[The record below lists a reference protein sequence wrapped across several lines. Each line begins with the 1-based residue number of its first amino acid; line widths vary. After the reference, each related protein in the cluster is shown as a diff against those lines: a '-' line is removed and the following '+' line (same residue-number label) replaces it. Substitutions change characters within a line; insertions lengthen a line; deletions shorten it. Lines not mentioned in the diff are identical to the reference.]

1 MKKTTILL
9 LSALLALGISACNRK
24 PNSNP
29 TSSEETSEEG
39 SSTPTSSETEGYTVR
54 FETNGGT
61 PVADMVGV
69 TRIETAPVTTRDGYE
84 FIAWYRSA
92 AFLTKANFPM
102 NVTKDMTL
110 YAKWEQIESTPDGLF
125 VLESNNGLG
134 TAKAYINVEYK
145 DTALEVTLNVKDKT
159 VYNSLTNTDGSLNGM
174 NDNVEL
180 FISPIS
186 HQTVGL
192 LQNETYKVMVV
203 PGVNYEVRT
212 FDYSQDGYKDSFVY
226 SDVITTSGIT
236 ATNTIRTVDDDGYR
250 GYSATIN
257 VPYALFSLDKASA
270 INNMALYLAMRNT
283 DSASITK
290 YTESDY
296 LCAQRRNAWT
306 HWLVNEDGS
315 MHVRDVNTI
324 LFGDSYTD
332 SEFYRTLS
340 TNFAG
345 QEFYGTGISG
355 SKITEWYNNYRDY
368 FERLKLHHPQKVI
381 INLGVNDIHSGD
393 KVGETTFNSLK
404 NLVGKL
410 HDEIPGVQIYWT
422 TVCNN
427 YFSAAMKNG
436 VNEYVTAYNYVND
449 NLKTYA
455 ATLDYLNV
463 IDLNAK
469 INHDRSMFI
478 TDGLHL
484 NEMGYNIFTKLIH
497 QALGYTYTDG
507 TVFGQ
512 AGVLETSRGYDLSH
526 DNEATI
532 STNGDS
538 DQYAFVKTTDGFENF
553 TFEVSFTAQ
562 AIKHGD
568 SYPKMGIVVK
578 NGEKVLFYYIEMY
591 AQLSN
596 RQVGYV
602 FGENFSPNTGWNYH
616 WGEEQLSS
624 QIEGLSYTGN
634 NSAKLK
640 IVNTDGNVTLYVND
654 TLVFTANGAL
664 DNALPSYPGVMSF
677 NTAFEAKNIAFT
689 H

>member
-9 LSALLALGISACNRK
+9 LSALLALGISACNKK
-24 PNSNP
+24 PSSNP
-29 TSSEETSEEG
+29 TSSEETSQED
-39 SSTPTSSETEGYTVR
+39 SSTPTSSEVEGFTVR

-69 TRIETAPVTTRDGYE
+69 TRIETAPVTTREGYD
-84 FIAWYRSA
+84 FVAWYRNAS
-92 AFLTKANFPM
+92 FLTKAIFPM
-102 NVTKDMTL
+102 NVTRDITL
-110 YAKWEQIESTPDGLF
+110 YAKWEQTEITPDGLF
-125 VLESNNGLG
+125 VLESNNGLSS
-134 TAKAYINVEYK
+134 AKAYIAVEYK
-145 DTALEVTLNVKDKT
+145 DTVLSVTLNVKDKT
-159 VYNSLTNTDGSLNGM
+159 IYNSFTNGDGSLNGM

-180 FISPIS
+180 FVSPIS

-212 FDYSQDGYKDSFVY
+212 FDYSQDGYKGSFVY
-226 SDVITTSGIT
+226 SDAITTSGIT
-236 ATNTIRTVDDDGYR
+236 ATNTIRTIEVDEYR
-250 GYSATIN
+250 GYTATIN
-257 VPYALFSLDKASA
+257 VPYDLFSMNKASA
-270 INNMALYLAMRNT
+270 INNLSLYLAMRNT
-283 DSASITK
+283 DTASITN
-290 YTESDY
+290 YAESDY
-296 LCAQRRNAWT
+296 LYAQRRNAWT

-324 LFGDSYTD
+324 LLGDSYTD
-332 SEFYRTLS
+332 SQFYRTLNS
-340 TNFAG
+340 NFVG
-345 QEFYGTGISG
+345 NEFYGSGISG
-355 SKITEWYNNYRDY
+355 SKVSEWYNNYLGY
-368 FERLKLHHPQKVI
+368 FDRISLRHPQKLV
-381 INLGVNDIHSGD
+381 INLGVNDIHAGD
-393 KVGETTFNSLK
+393 KSGETTFHSIQALIS
-404 NLVGKL
+404 KL
-410 HDEIPGVQIYWT
+410 RTELPSVEIYWT
-422 TVCNN
+422 TICNN

-436 VNEYVTAYNYVND
+436 VNEYATAYNYVNE

-469 INHDRSMFI
+469 INRDRSMFI
-478 TDGLHL
+478 SDGLHL
-484 NEMGYNIFTKLIH
+484 NEMGYNIFTKLIS
-497 QALGYTYTDG
+497 QTLGYSYTDG
-507 TVFGQ
+507 TLFGQ

-526 DNEATI
+526 DNEGTV

-538 DQYAFVKTTDGFENF
+538 DQYAFVKTTDGFSNF
-553 TFEVSFTAQ
+553 TFELSFTAQ

-602 FGENFSPNTGWNYH
+602 FGENYSPNTGWNYH
-616 WGEEQLSS
+616 WGTEHLSS
-624 QIEGLSYTGN
+624 QIEGLSYTGT

-640 IVNTDGNVTLYVND
+640 LVNTDGNVTLYVND
-654 TLVFTANGAL
+654 ALVFTANGAL
-664 DNALPSYPGVMSF
+664 DSALPSYPGIMSF
-677 NTAFEAKNIAFT
+677 NTAFEAKNITFT